1 MRPGQVLLVVPS
13 LLLGVLLGGCADL
26 LPSSDTAGLP
36 EYGATPSTSAAPS
49 PKAVDAATVGAAAAD
64 AQALVRSISLKT
76 ADVEAGD
83 RRVKPVTRGDAA
95 DDANSRLSGVC
106 GKTFASDEHR
116 VAGHRVQVVGKGE
129 SAGSLSRE
137 SGDTVVGD
145 VVVYESEKWAA
156 RALEEW
162 RAAIADCL
170 TGEDIEIFGVPVR
183 YYSASQRADDR
194 LPVDDNSVAT
204 VSTGTESSDTRAWG
218 YQILQRHGSVLTIV
232 SAATGSKP
240 SAADKAE
247 ALRLAK
253 IIGRRQARSAG

>member
-1 MRPGQVLLVVPS
+1 MRPGQVLLVAPS
-13 LLLGVLLGGCADL
+13 LLLGVLLGGCADV
-26 LPSSDTAGLP
+26 LPSRDTAGLP
-36 EYGATPSTSAAPS
+36 EYGATPAASAAPS
-49 PKAVDAATVGAAAAD
+49 PKAKAVDAATVGAAAAD
-64 AQALVRSISLKT
+64 AQALVRSISLRT
-76 ADVEAGD
+76 AEVEAGD
-83 RRVKPVTRGDAA
+83 RRVEPVTRGDAA

-116 VAGHRVQVVGKGE
+116 VAGHRVEVVGKGE
-129 SAGSLSRE
+129 P
-137 SGDTVVGD
+137 GDTVVGD

-232 SAATGSKP
+232 SAATGRKP
-240 SAADKAE
+240 SPAVKAE

-253 IIGRRQARSAG
+253 IIGRRQAKSAG